1 MKIRVLLIG
10 IFLFFWISAI
20 NAQTTLKIGHVN
32 VQELVQKHP
41 ATDSIHGVIEQ
52 EAKDMEEV
60 FAEML
65 EEQETKLNQFEAENE
80 GYSDFVRKTK
90 QDELLELSQKIETF
104 NQTAQQ
110 QLRQRNIELL
120 QPVYDE
126 VNEAIKS
133 ISSENKFTYVL
144 DISAGVVAYL
154 SPDSQDITA
163 RVLERIQDK

>member
-1 MKIRVLLIG
+1 MKIRVILIG
-10 IFLFFWISAI
+10 MFLFCGIDLI

-41 ATDSIHGVIEQ
+41 ATDSIQAVIEQ

-110 QLRQRNIELL
+110 QLRQRNINLL

-133 ISSENKFTYVL
+133 ISSENNFTYVL
-144 DISAGVVAYL
+144 DISSGVVAYL

-163 RVLERIQDK
+163 RVLELIQHQ